1 MFFIASKILSFII
14 QPVVWFIV
22 LLCTSFFSKKAKVK
36 KRFLLISII
45 SLVLFSNTYL
55 FNCVSYVWETKAVN
69 PTLIRDTFE
78 VAVVLGGVASY
89 DEINNLTQFHSNSDR
104 ILNIL
109 PLYFD
114 GRVKKILLSGGSGK
128 LDQDEVEA
136 EVLAEYLLR
145 IGVAAE
151 DLILEVNSKNTYE
164 NALYSAEILHKQFP
178 NQKILLSTSSTH
190 MRRALACFEKQ
201 EIDCIAFSVDQTNN
215 YLAFEL
221 SDLFIPNTD
230 ILNKWYWLMHEFIGH
245 LSYKMRGYC

>member
-1 MFFIASKILSFII
+1 MFFILSKILSFII
-14 QPVVWFIV
+14 QPVVWFLV
-22 LLCTSFFSKKAKVK
+22 LLCISFFSKKAKVK

-45 SLVLFSNTYL
+45 SLFLFSNTYL
-55 FNCVSYVWETKAVN
+55 FNCVSYGWETKKVN
-69 PTLIRDTFE
+69 PTLITDTFE

-114 GRVKKILLSGGSGK
+114 GRIKKILLSGGSGK
-128 LDQDEVEA
+128 LEQEEVEA
-136 EVLAEYLLR
+136 GILAEYLLR

-151 DLILEVNSKNTYE
+151 DLILEVNSRNTYE
-164 NALYSAEILHKQFP
+164 NALYSSKILENQFP

-190 MRRALACFEKQ
+190 MRRALACFQKQ
-201 EIDCIAFSVDQTNN
+201 EIDCFAFSVDQNNN

-221 SDLFIPNTD
+221 SDLFVPNSN
-230 ILNKWYWLMHEFIGH
+230 ILQKWYWLIHEFIGY